1 MTITNRRH
9 FLLGASALGLL
20 AIRPAMAR
28 DAIDTFQPGD
38 PASEAAHAYAGE
50 LAETTHLFGRAGRLI
65 KAGGHIEFDLRCED
79 RPLTLY
85 VSYSGDAEGGLVDV
99 RIDGEL
105 IATQRLGK
113 EKPGGLFEAAYLVPY
128 AYSRGRKKLRLRFNP
143 LPKTRD
149 PAIYGV
155 RLA

>member
-1 MTITNRRH
+1 MTDRRH

-20 AIRPAMAR
+20 AAHPAMAQ
-28 DAIDTFQPGD
+28 AGIDTFRPGD
-38 PASEAAHAYAGE
+38 AASEAAHAYAGE
-50 LAETTHLFGRAGRLI
+50 LAETTHLLGRPGRLM
-65 KAGGHIEFDLRCED
+65 KAGGHIEADLRCED

-85 VSYSGDAEGGLVDV
+85 VTYSGDAEGGLVDI

-105 IATQRLGK
+105 ISTQRLGK
-113 EKPGGLFEAAYLVPY
+113 EQPGALFEAAYLVPY
-128 AYSRGRKKLRLRFNP
+128 AYSRGKGKLRVRFNP

-149 PAIYGV
+149 AAIYGV